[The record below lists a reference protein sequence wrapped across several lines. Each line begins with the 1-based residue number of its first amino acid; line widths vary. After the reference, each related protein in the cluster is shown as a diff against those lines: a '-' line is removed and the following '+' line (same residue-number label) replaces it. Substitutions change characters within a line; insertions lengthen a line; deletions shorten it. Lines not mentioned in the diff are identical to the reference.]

1 MLQSSKSVVFY
12 VRYIGTLY
20 MKKWKTKYD
29 TLSIKNDELF
39 DLNLFIL
46 FSYLYTCMYYGLREI
61 KNLKSESNNTT
72 AQI

>member
-12 VRYIGTLY
+12 VRYIGTMY

-46 FSYLYTCMYYGLREI
+46 FI
-61 KNLKSESNNTT
+61 KVVN
-72 AQI
+72 